1 MSIHNIDGRSSI
13 DTGSLHASN
22 LLHSSIGPQ
31 NNFIKQSIIDN
42 DYESMLG
49 GAQNETKIVHQGR
62 SV

>member
-1 MSIHNIDGRSSI
+1 MSIQNIDGRSSI

-31 NNFIKQSIIDN
+31 NNFIKQSINN

-49 GAQNETKIVHQGR
+49 DAQNETKIVHQGR